1 MKEAM
6 KGKIPRWSPLPQR
19 VKLGLAVLLLAI
31 AVAVWYGGLY
41 LPAQA
46 GIDAPPRTLEE
57 EVSRPLEAPPIPFL
71 SGDAPP
77 LAETPSRE
85 QAPPLPSSPASQA
98 KPPLPKGEEPLPD
111 PFVPLPVTAKAQPQT
126 PPLPTPPELPAL
138 PPPPVPTGPFPSAEV
153 LPRSQGASKSVLSHL
168 PLPGSS
174 GALPPPKILLPSPQ
188 PEALMRSSPANRPV
202 EPAPPASLV
211 EAPLPSTKGSPG
223 EEKPEVSPSR
233 GEGGKGVRLEETP
246 LRLLARERGWKPIS
260 VLMGP
265 VSVVILES
273 REGYLAVPVGDT
285 IPGSDAVVR
294 RVEGDRVVLAMGGE
308 ILELGMDAPDEGG
321 AE

>member
-1 MKEAM
+1 MKEAI

-19 VKLGLAVLLLAI
+19 VKLGLAVLLLAA
-31 AVAVWYGGLY
+31 AVFVWYGGLY

-46 GIDAPPRTLEE
+46 GIDVPPPTLE
-57 EVSRPLEAPPIPFL
+57 EVSRPLEAPPMPFL

-77 LAETPSRE
+77 LTEAPPQE
-85 QAPPLPSSPASQA
+85 QAPPPSLPASQP
-98 KPPLPKGEEPLPD
+98 KPPLPKEEEPLPD
-111 PFVPLPVTAKAQPQT
+111 PFVPLPVKAKAQPQT
-126 PPLPTPPELPAL
+126 PPLPTPPELPVL
-138 PPPPVPTGPFPSAEV
+138 PPPPVPAGPSPSVEA
-153 LPRSQGASKSVLSHL
+153 LPLPPKVSQSTPSRSA
-168 PLPGSS
+168 LPGSS

-188 PEALMRSSPANRPV
+188 PEAPMRSSPAGRPV

-211 EAPLPSTKGSPG
+211 EAPLPPAKKSPG
-223 EEKPEVSPSR
+223 EEKPGAFPSR
-233 GEGGKGVRLEETP
+233 KEGGKEVRLEETP

-273 REGYLAVPVGDT
+273 REGYLAVPVGDP